1 MSLDEKQTA
10 RKIQAAKTRQ
20 QLLEAATKLFAE
32 NGYART
38 SVRSINKSIGMADGL
53 MYHYFPGG
61 KEEIIKVIVC
71 ERFQQVILELQELVK
86 GLNNLSIEEIMENF
100 YQHWTQ
106 IFEKHQDVFRIL
118 IKENTVMQLIGHDSL
133 VSMIRDTERWFPKY
147 LKEQAA
153 SGAIQTF
160 DFDIATEMLLAVIS
174 GHFLT
179 KITGLGPGILDDDNQ
194 RKKLFEYQI
203 KLWKS
208 PK

>member
-61 KEEIIKVIVC
+61 KEEIIKVIVR
-71 ERFQQVILELQELVK
+71 ERFQQVMLELQELVK
-86 GLNNLSIEEIMENF
+86 GLHNLSIEEIMESF

-106 IFEKHQDVFRIL
+106 IFDKHQDIFQIL

-133 VSMIRDTERWFPKY
+133 VAMIRDTERWFPRY

-153 SGAIQTF
+153 VGAIQTF
-160 DFDIATEMLLAVIS
+160 DFDIATEMLLAVS
-174 GHFLT
+174 LGHFLT
-179 KITGLGPGILDDDNQ
+179 KIMGLGPGILDNDDQ

-208 PK
+208 PN